1 MNSAISNCFDIGAT
15 LDVIICS
22 VVAGA
27 QPLHDRSDDLLAEH
41 DLAADQAVAQAPAA
55 NSMN

>member
-1 MNSAISNCFDIGAT
+1 MNSATSNYFDIGAT
-15 LDVIICS
+15 LDVITCS
-22 VVAGA
+22 VVVGA

-41 DLAADQAVAQAPAA
+41 DLAADQAGAQAPAE